1 MCGCVYAT
9 VVPPPLLVYPNV
21 GWPMLVSSRATATP
35 AVSDHVQALQR
46 QAQQKLSTMGQFTPS
61 TLPGPQN
68 VTAQF
73 TAALG

>member
-1 MCGCVYAT
+1 MDICGCVYAT

-21 GWPMLVSSRATATP
+21 GWPMLVSSRATAAP
-35 AVSDHVQALQR
+35 AVSDHM

-68 VTAQF
+68 VTAQLS
-73 TAALG
+73 TALG

>member
-1 MCGCVYAT
+1 MDICECVYAT

-21 GWPMLVSSRATATP
+21 GWPMLVSSRATAAP
-35 AVSDHVQALQR
+35 AVSDHMQALQH

-61 TLPGPQN
+61 TQN

-73 TAALG
+73 SAALG